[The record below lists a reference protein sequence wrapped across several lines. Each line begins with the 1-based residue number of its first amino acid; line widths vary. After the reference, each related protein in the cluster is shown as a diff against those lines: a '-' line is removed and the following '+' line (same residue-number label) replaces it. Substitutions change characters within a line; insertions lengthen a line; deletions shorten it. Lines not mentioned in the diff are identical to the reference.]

1 MEIINTVKEENVA
14 NYIDEIKNHIS
25 KYLNLKFRYAD

>member
-14 NYIDEIKNHIS
+14 TYIDEIKDHIS
-25 KYLNLKFRYAD
+25 KYFYLKLRYAH